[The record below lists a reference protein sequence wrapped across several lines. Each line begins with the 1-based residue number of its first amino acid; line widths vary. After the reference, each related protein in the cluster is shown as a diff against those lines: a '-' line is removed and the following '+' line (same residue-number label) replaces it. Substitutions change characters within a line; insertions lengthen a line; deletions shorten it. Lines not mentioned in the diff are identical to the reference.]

1 MQNTLFK
8 SILEQ
13 YKNNVSD
20 AIYEM
25 SRRIYSEI
33 YFNKWDG
40 VSTEIN
46 LENFGLDEYQQTQIF
61 QYIDSRYPNEFELVN
76 NILKTKG

>member
-1 MQNTLFK
+1 
-8 SILEQ
+8 LEQ

-46 LENFGLDEYQQTQIF
+46 LENFGLDENNQTQIF
-61 QYIDSRYPNEFELVN
+61 QYINSRYPDEFELVDGV
-76 NILKTKG
+76 IKSKVS